1 MLQHPAK
8 IRLLNDIIERYARQ
22 TPDKTAL
29 ICENC
34 RLTYKE
40 IDEKSDRLANALV
53 KNGVERGD
61 RVLFYLMNGPELV
74 ISFFAALKANAICSV
89 NDYANNLETLQKI
102 ACDCEAKCI
111 ITFDYH
117 LDAVHSL
124 FERTPSL
131 RFAVL
136 TGKHATDEDSR
147 IFSFE
152 KIQET
157 YPAECPAQKSIDCDI
172 AYLLYTSGS
181 TGVNKGVLTSH
192 RSALFN
198 VESSIDLFNID
209 ETVVHALPLPI
220 SFAPGMNQFLYTM
233 RMGGTLV
240 LEKSFAFPNVVLKR
254 MAAEKVTG
262 MGCVPTILSIMM
274 NMDLTKYDLSNLRYM
289 VSSGAVVPP
298 SIIKLI
304 HEKLPGVSFF
314 SMYGMAEASCSLC
327 LDPAQLLIRPTS
339 VGKPFPGMEGWIE
352 DEDGKRLGPNEFG
365 ELVMRGTHV
374 RNGYW
379 NDPESSARR
388 FKDGLLPGELI
399 CHTGDVFTIDEEG
412 YFYFVARKDEIIKSG
427 AKKVVPK
434 EIENALY
441 KMEGVIEAA
450 AIGVPDDLLGK
461 VIKAFVVF
469 NEEHRGKVTVDD
481 IMRHCTKSLEAFK
494 VPHYIEVCDG
504 LPKTSSGKIKK
515 TDLR

>member
-8 IRLLNDIIERYARQ
+8 IRLLNDIIKHYARV

-29 ICENC
+29 ICENS
-34 RLTYKE
+34 RVTFNE
-40 IDEKSDRLANALV
+40 IDGMSDRLANALV
-53 KNGVERGD
+53 KNGIERGD
-61 RVLFYLMNGPELV
+61 RVLFYLMNGVELV
-74 ISFFAALKANAICSV
+74 VSFFAVLKANAICSV

-102 ACDCEAKCI
+102 ASDCEAKCI

-117 LDAVHSL
+117 LDAVHHL
-124 FERTPSL
+124 LETTPSL

-136 TGKHATDEDSR
+136 TGHSTGNTDPK
-147 IFSFE
+147 ILSFE
-152 KIQET
+152 NILQN
-157 YPAECPAQKSIDCDI
+157 YPPECPVQQSIDCDI

-198 VESSIDLFNID
+198 VESSIDLFHID
-209 ETVVHALPLPI
+209 EDVIHALPLPI

-274 NMDLTKYDLSNLRYM
+274 NMELSKYDLSSLRYM

-298 SIIKLI
+298 SIIQML
-304 HEKLPGVSFF
+304 HDKLPDVSFY

-327 LDPAQLLIRPTS
+327 LDPAQLSVRPTS

-352 DEDGKRLGPNEFG
+352 DEEGTRLGPNEYG

-374 RNGYW
+374 RSGYW

-388 FKDGLLPGELI
+388 FKNGLLPGELI
-399 CHTGDVFTIDEEG
+399 CHTGDVFTIDNEG

-441 KMEGVIEAA
+441 KMDGVIEAA

-469 NEEHRGKVTVDD
+469 SEEYREKVFVDD
-481 IMRHCTKSLEAFK
+481 IMHHCTKTLEAFK
-494 VPHYIEVCDG
+494 VPKYIEILDS